1 MQIKNGNKNA
11 VSDAQTKQLEAWDEF
26 ESSQPPGGGS
36 LVLTF
41 FFFLFLCS
49 FSYIF
54 SRVVGFLPSFGSF
67 KAHRGRGWGKVVNEM
82 IWISCL
88 RCKGEKKNVIRIL
101 QVVPK
106 NPNLLYNM
114 RHRS

>member
-26 ESSQPPGGGS
+26 ESSRVKSSQPPGGGS

-41 FFFLFLCS
+41 FFFLFLCIL
-49 FSYIF
+49 FHIHF
-54 SRVVGFLPSFGSF
+54 SRVLLVSFLRLARSKPIVEEG
-67 KAHRGRGWGKVVNEM
+67 GWGKVVNEM

-88 RCKGEKKNVIRIL
+88 RCKG
-101 QVVPK
+101 
-106 NPNLLYNM
+106 
-114 RHRS
+114 